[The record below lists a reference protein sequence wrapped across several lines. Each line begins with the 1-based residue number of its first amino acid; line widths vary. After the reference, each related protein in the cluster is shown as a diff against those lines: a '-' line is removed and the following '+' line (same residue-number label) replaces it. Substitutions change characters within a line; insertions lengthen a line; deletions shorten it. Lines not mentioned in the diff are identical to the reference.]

1 MEDIAAR
8 EGTVA
13 EEWTPLFEEEEAVEE
28 ETEVSEPEMYWVVLL
43 NDDFTPME
51 FVVDILVDIFHKDR
65 VEATKIM
72 LTVHRTGKGKVA
84 TYPYDIAV
92 TKVAQVHRRAREA
105 GHPLRCTVEK
115 A

>member
-51 FVVDILVDIFHKDR
+51 FVVDILVDIFHR
-65 VEATKIM
+65 TEWRPRRSCSP
-72 LTVHRTGKGKVA
+72 VHSQGQGKGG
-84 TYPYDIAV
+84 DIPVESGHNQRLPSTHYAV
-92 TKVAQVHRRAREA
+92 E
-105 GHPLRCTVEK
+105 
-115 A
+115 